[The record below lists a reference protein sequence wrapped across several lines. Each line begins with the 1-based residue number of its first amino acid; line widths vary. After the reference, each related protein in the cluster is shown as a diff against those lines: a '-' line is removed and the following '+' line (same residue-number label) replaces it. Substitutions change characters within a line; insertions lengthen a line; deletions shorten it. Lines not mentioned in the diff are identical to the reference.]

1 MRRGGS
7 HRPFRAAT
15 GGDIRQELT
24 ECPQHCRIAYD
35 HDAAK
40 MQRLDAGPKIDTEA
54 GAHCIGDRLKRRTD
68 APGIRK
74 ALQRDRQSLDF
85 RDQRGHVFI
94 ACPQGGRRDAIL

>member
-1 MRRGGS
+1 
-7 HRPFRAAT
+7 
-15 GGDIRQELT
+15 
-24 ECPQHCRIAYD
+24 
-35 HDAAK
+35 